1 MKYSGLPG
9 TCGAPPGQEPID
21 LLQLAPL
28 KTVCAAQRGTHTAL
42 RLSCIFPLRAECP
55 GCPGIGRIEP
65 LRRAHMKHAAAHSLY
80 DALDAVAQMATAP
93 LARDD
98 NQASVV
104 HPSAQSLGRHADVTE
119 TGGRGVR
126 AGGLEVDGVSIGNPA
141 DTLAAGSPAK
151 LIALPSPSLRTL
163 FGLSA
168 SH

>member
-1 MKYSGLPG
+1 
-9 TCGAPPGQEPID
+9 
-21 LLQLAPL
+21 
-28 KTVCAAQRGTHTAL
+28 
-42 RLSCIFPLRAECP
+42 
-55 GCPGIGRIEP
+55 
-65 LRRAHMKHAAAHSLY
+65 MKHAAAHTLY
-80 DALDAVAQMATAP
+80 DALDAVTQMATAP

-141 DTLAAGSPAK
+141 DTLAAGPPAK

-168 SH
+168 SHSIGQMRAAGAQHSEDEFAVSLDGIGGALQFLLSRGEIQQRL